1 MTAHYLQLRY
11 LNCWLACAKA
21 ESDNRCAMKPK
32 VVLLLSVPKLSLPRK
47 KNQHDILLYM
57 MTNN

>member
-21 ESDNRCAMKPK
+21 ESDNRCAMKPSGSFTFSSK
-32 VVLLLSVPKLSLPRK
+32 IVIAKEK
-47 KNQHDILLYM
+47 KSA
-57 MTNN
+57 